1 MHRWFVHKEH
11 PRLRDARRTP
21 TRWLMP
27 REAFMSALQDRVF
40 RFVSDAFVAGRAI
53 DPGEAA
59 TSLQKTFPNVAH
71 AELTATITRAA
82 NGIGVRL
89 KKVPA

>member
-1 MHRWFVHKEH
+1 
-11 PRLRDARRTP
+11 
-21 TRWLMP
+21 
-27 REAFMSALQDRVF
+27 MSALEERVF
-40 RFVSDAFVAGRAI
+40 RFVSDAFVADRAI

-59 TSLQKTFPNVAH
+59 TSLQKTFPDVAH
-71 AELTATITRAA
+71 AELAAIVARAA